1 MKRLR
6 AIICDDEPLAVDRL
20 RRMLKALP
28 NVVVVK
34 SFLSGED
41 LLARF
46 TGGAD
51 LLLLDIEM
59 PKLDGF
65 DVVEALSRRNWSDAD
80 EAPLVV
86 FVTAHAEFAV
96 QAFDSGAI
104 DFLTKPVRLRR
115 LEHAVERARV
125 AVENRQAR
133 RRLNEVAEQ
142 LHALRRLRAKV
153 ADESHLWLRKG
164 SQLMRLDVSKID
176 WIAAEGECVRI
187 HSGEESHLERLSI
200 SVLAQRLSELGFI
213 RIHRSAIVNAD
224 RIETMTRTR
233 WGALKL
239 RLRTGI
245 ELRVSKS
252 FEPLVRGLRDAN
264 RPTDSRY
271 SA

>member
-1 MKRLR
+1 MKALKT
-6 AIICDDEPLAVDRL
+6 IICDDEPLAVDRL
-20 RRMLKALP
+20 GRMVEALP
-28 NVVVVK
+28 GVEVVDT
-34 SFLSGED
+34 FLSGED

-65 DVVEALSRRNWSDAD
+65 DVVEALSRLNWSDAD
-80 EAPLVV
+80 EAPLLV
-86 FVTAHAEFAV
+86 FVTAHSEFAV

-104 DFLTKPVRLRR
+104 DFLTKPVRLSR
-115 LEHAVERARV
+115 LQRAVERARV

-142 LHALRRLRAKV
+142 LHALRRLRVNV
-153 ADESHLWLRKG
+153 AEEPHLWLRKG

-200 SVLAQRLSELGFI
+200 SAVAQRLSEFGFM
-213 RIHRSAIVNAD
+213 RIHRSAVVNAAT
-224 RIETMTRTR
+224 IESMTRTR
-233 WGALKL
+233 WGALKV
-239 RLRTGI
+239 RLRTGT

-252 FEPLVRGLRDAN
+252 YEPLVRELRDSN
-264 RPTDSRY
+264 RPAHSR
-271 SA
+271 